1 MVHDVPP
8 GAKHPAAQVLYKELW
23 NIRSAEATCVLEM
36 RDRMKSRKE
45 QAVALFREGY
55 NCSQSVF
62 VTYADLF
69 GMDKETALKV
79 SASFGAGIGRMREVC
94 GAACGMF
101 MVAGMLTGQT
111 EGADQAAKK
120 RNYDMVQLLAEEF
133 KKENGGT
140 YICRELLANAGAK
153 AAAVSGADGNTVP
166 EARTE
171 DYYKKRPCLKTIE
184 GAAGI
189 VERMLFSGMFE
200 ENEVAEAEKESE
212 DHIGGER

>member
-1 MVHDVPP
+1 MLYGVPP
-8 GAKHPAAQVLYKELW
+8 GE
-23 NIRSAEATCVLEM
+23 NIGRHSLFSLVREKSAEERKVLPE
-36 RDRMKSRKE
+36 RREYMKSRKE
-45 QAVALFREGY
+45 QAVALFKEGY

-69 GMDKETALKV
+69 GMDRETALKV

-101 MVAGMLTGQT
+101 MAAGMLTGQT

-120 RNYDMVQLLAEEF
+120 KNYDMVQLLAEEF

-140 YICRELLANAGAK
+140 YICRELLANAGART
-153 AAAVSGADGNTVP
+153 AAVSGTDGETTP

-171 DYYKKRPCLKTIE
+171 EYYKKRPCLKTIE

-189 VERMLFSGMFE
+189 IERVLFEGQFE
-200 ENEVAEAEKESE
+200 EES
-212 DHIGGER
+212 DGK

>member
-1 MVHDVPP
+1 M
-8 GAKHPAAQVLYKELW
+8 E
-23 NIRSAEATCVLEM
+23 
-36 RDRMKSRKE
+36 SRKE

-120 RNYDMVQLLAEEF
+120 HNYEVVQLLAEEF

-140 YICRELLANAGAK
+140 YICHRRK
-153 AAAVSGADGNTVP
+153 ISTPV
-166 EARTE
+166 
-171 DYYKKRPCLKTIE
+171 
-184 GAAGI
+184 
-189 VERMLFSGMFE
+189 
-200 ENEVAEAEKESE
+200 
-212 DHIGGER
+212 

>member
-1 MVHDVPP
+1 M
-8 GAKHPAAQVLYKELW
+8 E
-23 NIRSAEATCVLEM
+23 
-36 RDRMKSRKE
+36 SRKE
-45 QAVALFREGY
+45 QAVALFKEGY
-55 NCSQSVF
+55 NCSQAVF

-69 GMDKETALKV
+69 GMEKETALKV

-120 RNYDMVQLLAEEF
+120 RNYDMVQLLAEKF

-140 YICRELLANAGAK
+140 YICRELLARAGVAK
-153 AAAVSGADGNTVP
+153 AAASGVGGDTTP

-171 DYYKKRPCLKTIE
+171 EYYKKRPCLKTIE

-189 VERMLFSGMFE
+189 VEHVLFPELFE
-200 ENEVAEAEKESE
+200 DNQSE
-212 DHIGGER
+212 DDTAFGSISGKGR

>member
-1 MVHDVPP
+1 M
-8 GAKHPAAQVLYKELW
+8 E
-23 NIRSAEATCVLEM
+23 
-36 RDRMKSRKE
+36 SRKK
-45 QAVALFREGY
+45 QAVVLFREGY

-69 GMDKETALKV
+69 GIDKETALKV

-101 MVAGMLTGQT
+101 MAAGMLTGQT

-140 YICRELLANAGAK
+140 YICRELLSRAGM
-153 AAAVSGADGNTVP
+153 AAAANSP
-166 EARTE
+166 ETTPETRTE

-189 VERMLFSGMFE
+189 IERVLFAGQFE
-200 ENEVAEAEKESE
+200 EE
-212 DHIGGER
+212 DR